1 MLRKAKTLERV
12 GMMLGKK
19 EINEYGHLVIGG
31 CDVVQL
37 AQEFGTPLYLFDE
50 ALLRESMCLYR
61 QSFERFYPNYAVA
74 YASKAFICSAMCRIV
89 FEEGLFLDV
98 VSGGEYY
105 IARSNDFPADRIIF
119 HGNNKTPQERDVVL
133 REGVGRW
140 VVDSEAELKILAEEV
155 KSYVHGKL
163 PLLFRLTPGI
173 DPHTHHYITTG
184 KIDSK
189 FGLPIV
195 EGVAR
200 KVMEKAL
207 ALPQFEVKG
216 VHCHIGSQ
224 IDSLEPFLKAC
235 EVMLEFMFQFWKET
249 GFLLEELDLGGGL
262 GVPYLDEQKDQFP
275 SIEQYVEAITTRVRE
290 WCGEHSFPLPR
301 LIVEPGRSI
310 VNTAGN
316 TVYRVG
322 IIKEIPGIKKY
333 VVVDG
338 GMTDNPRPVLYDARY
353 QALVA
358 NRMLDERR
366 EKVSVVGK
374 CCESGDVIIPEIE
387 LPRLLT
393 GDILVIEGTG
403 AYNHTM
409 ASNYN
414 MIPRPGVV
422 FVKEGKA
429 ELVVRP
435 ESLSDLIRRDILPEN

>member
-1 MLRKAKTLERV
+1 
-12 GMMLGKK
+12 MLGKK
-19 EINEYGHLVIGG
+19 EINEHGHLVIGG

-50 ALLRESMCLYR
+50 ALLRENMRLYR
-61 QSFERFYPNYAVA
+61 QSFERLYPHYAVA

-89 FEEGLFLDV
+89 AEEGLFLDV

-105 IARSNDFPADRIIF
+105 IARSSGFPADRIIF
-119 HGNNKTPQERDVVL
+119 HGNNKTAQERELVL

-140 VVDSEAELKILAEEV
+140 VVDSEAELEVLTEEV
-155 KSYVHGKL
+155 KTYRDGKL

-173 DPHTHHYITTG
+173 DPHTHQYITTG

-189 FGLPIV
+189 FGLPMV
-195 EGVAR
+195 GGVAKEIMK
-200 KVMEKAL
+200 KVL
-207 ALPQFEVKG
+207 AFPQFELRG

-275 SIEQYVEAITTRVRE
+275 SIDEYVEAITEKVRA
-290 WCGEHSFPLPR
+290 WCEEHSFPLPR

-316 TVYRVG
+316 TIYRVG
-322 IIKEIPGIKKY
+322 TIKEIPGIKKY
-333 VVVDG
+333 VAVDG
-338 GMTDNPRPVLYDARY
+338 GMTDNPRPVLYGARY

-358 NRMLDERR
+358 NRMHDRSR

-387 LPRLLT
+387 LPRVLP
-393 GDILVIEGTG
+393 GDILVVEGTG

-422 FVKEGKA
+422 FVKDGKA

-435 ESLSDLIRRDILPEN
+435 ESWSDLIRRDVLPGD